1 MRVLHI
7 TNKPIFPLI
16 DGGCVASNELQRVL
30 IHAGFEV
37 KYLTISTPKH
47 PFSLEN
53 FTEKR
58 AGIVQPEH
66 VFIDTSIRLKSA
78 ITSVITNQSYNVS
91 RFYSSE
97 FASKIKEQL
106 ELNPFGL
113 VVLDSIFV
121 LPYLSIIRNYST
133 AKVFVRTHNV
143 EHQLWQQQ
151 IKLEN
156 NFFKKWMLK
165 KLVRDLKKFEISNLK
180 LVDGILCI
188 SQSDQEI
195 FSKLGI
201 QTPMITLP
209 ISMKERE
216 NKVDYSKKS
225 LFFIGAMNWLPNQ
238 HAVEWLMNSIF
249 PAIQAKFPAVELHIA
264 GSFSETI
271 QTKNPTIHFHG
282 KVADASLFMRNHG
295 VLIAPFKSGSGVRV
309 KLLEAMN
316 LGVPTLSTTLGFQ
329 GIPIESGT
337 HGFCVDTEKEMIETA
352 VFLLENEEKRREIGQ
367 NARIFAQQNYSIH
380 AIKEQFIAFFKH
392 Q

>member
-30 IHAGFEV
+30 IHAEFEV
-37 KYLTISTPKH
+37 KYITISTPKH
-47 PFSLEN
+47 PFSLGN
-53 FTEKR
+53 FPEKR
-58 AGIVQPEH
+58 VGIVQPEH

-78 ITSVITNQSYNVS
+78 IKSVITNQSYPVS

-106 ELNPFGL
+106 ELNPVGL
-113 VVLDSIFV
+113 VILDSIFV
-121 LPYLSIIRNYST
+121 LPYLSIIRKFST
-133 AKVFVRTHNV
+133 AKIFVRAHNV

-151 IKLEN
+151 IKLES
-156 NFFKKWMLK
+156 NFFKKWILK
-165 KLVRDLKKFEISNLK
+165 KLVSDLKKFEISNLK

-188 SQSDQEI
+188 SQSDQETY
-195 FSKLGI
+195 SKLGI

-209 ISMKERE
+209 ISMKERD

-238 HAVEWLMNSIF
+238 QALDWLMNSIF
-249 PAIQAKFPAVELHIA
+249 PAIQVRIPGVELHIA
-264 GSFSETI
+264 GSFSENI
-271 QTKNPTIHFHG
+271 KTKNSNIKLHG
-282 KVADASLFMRNHG
+282 KVADASHFMQNHG

-316 LGVPTLSTTLGFQ
+316 LGVPTLSTSIGFQ

-337 HGFCVDTEKEMIETA
+337 HCICLDTEKEMIDTA
-352 VFLLENEEKRREIGQ
+352 FFLLENEEKRKEIGE
-367 NARIFAQQNYSIH
+367 NARIFAQQNYSIQ

>member
-7 TNKPIFPLI
+7 TNKPIFPLV

-78 ITSVITNQSYNVS
+78 IKSVITNQSYNVS
-91 RFYSSE
+91 RFYSTE
-97 FASKIKEQL
+97 FAAKIKEQL

-121 LPYLSIIRNYST
+121 LPYLSIIRKFST
-133 AKVFVRTHNV
+133 ATIFVRTHNV

-151 IKLEN
+151 IKLES

-165 KLVRDLKKFEISNLK
+165 KLVSDLKKFEISNLK
-180 LVDGILCI
+180 LVGGILCI
-188 SQSDQEI
+188 SQSDQAK
-195 FSKLGI
+195 FAQLGI
-201 QTPMITLP
+201 KTPMITLP

-216 NKVDYSKKS
+216 NKVDYAKKS
-225 LFFIGAMNWLPNQ
+225 LFFLGAMNWLPNQ
-238 HAVEWLMNSIF
+238 QAVEWLMHSIF
-249 PAIQAKFPAVELHIA
+249 PAIQAKIPEVELHIA
-264 GSFSETI
+264 GSFSENI
-271 QTKNPTIHFHG
+271 NTKNSNIKLHG
-282 KVADASLFMRNHG
+282 KVADASHFMRNHG

-316 LGVPTLSTTLGFQ
+316 LGVPTISTSLGFQ
-329 GIPIESGT
+329 GISIESGI
-337 HGFCVDTEKEMIETA
+337 HGFCAQTEKEIVETA
-352 VFLLENEEKRREIGQ
+352 IACLENEEKRREIGQ

-380 AIKEQFIAFFKH
+380 AIKEQFIAFYKH